1 MRHTPLGYQMRRG
14 KIVIVEKYA
23 ETVRW
28 IFDSYVHGISQKS
41 IAKQLSEKR
50 IPTGT
55 GKYKWSQCSVR
66 SILTN
71 HKYMGDDFHPRII
84 DPYIFERAQARRTEK
99 NNAVNTHPKTS
110 QLQPLSGKCR
120 CGKCGA
126 TYLYKKGSWRCGNYI
141 KDNKVSCNNNIYE
154 DVDLLETILTVFQY
168 LKENPKI
175 VIAEPEVREMKTN
188 IKVND
193 MKLKIKKAEKNEH
206 LSYKDFRELAYEKA
220 QERYKVIPVWDRD
233 YQNNKL
239 QDFLKFQDIEIE
251 NIKEI
256 TDCIKQLDLYA
267 DGKIMITLKNE
278 LCFQCEVVKKVC

>member
-1 MRHTPLGYQMRRG
+1 
-14 KIVIVEKYA
+14 
-23 ETVRW
+23 
-28 IFDSYVHGISQKS
+28 
-41 IAKQLSEKR
+41 
-50 IPTGT
+50 
-55 GKYKWSQCSVR
+55 
-66 SILTN
+66 
-71 HKYMGDDFHPRII
+71 
-84 DPYIFERAQARRTEK
+84 
-99 NNAVNTHPKTS
+99 
-110 QLQPLSGKCR
+110 CR